1 VSISRAVGSRAPRG
15 VHLRRVDQQTAAVV
29 LIDLV
34 LLAVVVALAVVAW
47 QAWVGRPSRQWPA
60 AEAAARWEDAHE
72 AVGGVTRVV
81 VRKVA
86 RLPSG
91 EMRVLGESVVEEI
104 PDGAPDWHERF
115 SAARQV
121 AYDRAIDLNGPSL
134 SG

>member
-1 VSISRAVGSRAPRG
+1 MA
-15 VHLRRVDQQTAAVV
+15 LLD
-29 LIDLV
+29 LIV
-34 LLAVVVALAVVAW
+34 LAVLVTLAVVAW
-47 QAWVGRPSRQWPA
+47 QTWRDRPSRQWPA
-60 AEAAARWEDAHE
+60 AEAASRWEDAHE

-91 EMRVLGESVVEEI
+91 QTRLLGESVIEEI

-115 SAARQV
+115 SAARQL

>member
-1 VSISRAVGSRAPRG
+1 M
-15 VHLRRVDQQTAAVV
+15 
-29 LIDLV
+29 V
-34 LLAVVVALAVVAW
+34 LLDLIVLALLVSVFVVAVQTWL
-47 QAWVGRPSRQWPA
+47 GRPARQWPA

-86 RLPSG
+86 RLPTG
-91 EMRVLGESVVEEI
+91 ETRVLGESVIEEI
-104 PDGAPDWHERF
+104 PDGSPDWHERF

>member
-1 VSISRAVGSRAPRG
+1 M
-15 VHLRRVDQQTAAVV
+15 
-29 LIDLV
+29 V
-34 LLAVVVALAVVAW
+34 LLDLIVLAIVVSLVVVAW
-47 QAWVGRPSRQWPA
+47 QAYVGRPSRQWPA

-86 RLPSG
+86 RLPTG
-91 EMRVLGESVVEEI
+91 ETRVLGESVIEEI

-115 SAARQV
+115 SAARQT

>member
-1 VSISRAVGSRAPRG
+1 M
-15 VHLRRVDQQTAAVV
+15 
-29 LIDLV
+29 V
-34 LLAVVVALAVVAW
+34 LLDLIVLALLVSVVVVVAQTWL
-47 QAWVGRPSRQWPA
+47 GRPARQWPA

-72 AVGGVTRVV
+72 AVGGVTRVSPV
-81 VRKVA
+81 GSRA
-86 RLPSG
+86 TLRTTT
-91 EMRVLGESVVEEI
+91 RVLGESVVEEI

>member
-1 VSISRAVGSRAPRG
+1 M
-15 VHLRRVDQQTAAVV
+15 V
-29 LIDLV
+29 LIDV
-34 LLAVVVALAVVAW
+34 VFLAVLVVVVVVGW
-47 QAWVGRPSRQWPA
+47 QAWLGRASRQWPA

-72 AVGGVTRVV
+72 AVGGRTRVV

-91 EMRVLGESVVEEI
+91 ESRVIGESVIDEI

-134 SG
+134 AG

>member
-1 VSISRAVGSRAPRG
+1 M
-15 VHLRRVDQQTAAVV
+15 
-29 LIDLV
+29 V
-34 LLAVVVALAVVAW
+34 LLDLIVLAIVVAVAVVAW
-47 QAWVGRPSRQWPA
+47 QAYLGRPSRQWPA

-91 EMRVLGESVVEEI
+91 ESRVLGESVIEEI

-115 SAARQV
+115 SSARQL

>member
-1 VSISRAVGSRAPRG
+1 M
-15 VHLRRVDQQTAAVV
+15 
-29 LIDLV
+29 V
-34 LLAVVVALAVVAW
+34 LLDLIVLALLVSLAVVAVQTW
-47 QAWVGRPSRQWPA
+47 LGRPARQWPA

-72 AVGGVTRVV
+72 AVGGMTRVV

-86 RLPSG
+86 RLPTG
-91 EMRVLGESVVEEI
+91 ETRVLGESVIEEI

>member
-1 VSISRAVGSRAPRG
+1 MA
-15 VHLRRVDQQTAAVV
+15 LLD
-29 LIDLV
+29 LI
-34 LLAVVVALAVVAW
+34 LLAVMITLAVVAW
-47 QAWVGRPSRQWPA
+47 QAYVGRPSRQWPA

-86 RLPSG
+86 RLPTG
-91 EMRVLGESVVEEI
+91 ETRVVGESVIEEI

>member
-1 VSISRAVGSRAPRG
+1 M
-15 VHLRRVDQQTAAVV
+15 V

-34 LLAVVVALAVVAW
+34 FVVMVALVLLGGWWAV
-47 QAWVGRPSRQWPA
+47 QDRGTGRWAQ
-60 AEAAARWEDAHE
+60 AEATARWEDAHE
-72 AVGGVTRVV
+72 AIGGRTRVV

-91 EMRVLGESVVEEI
+91 EARVLGESVVDEI
-104 PDGAPDWHERF
+104 PDDAPDWHERF
-115 SAARQV
+115 TAARQV

>member
-1 VSISRAVGSRAPRG
+1 MA
-15 VHLRRVDQQTAAVV
+15 LLD
-29 LIDLV
+29 LI
-34 LLAVVVALAVVAW
+34 LLAVMIALAVVAW
-47 QAWVGRPSRQWPA
+47 QAYVGRPSRQWPA

-86 RLPSG
+86 RLPTG
-91 EMRVLGESVVEEI
+91 ETRVVGESVIEEI

-115 SAARQV
+115 SAARQA

>member
-1 VSISRAVGSRAPRG
+1 M
-15 VHLRRVDQQTAAVV
+15 V
-29 LIDLV
+29 LIDLIMLAILV
-34 LLAVVVALAVVAW
+34 SLAVLAW
-47 QAWVGRPSRQWPA
+47 QAYLGRPSRQWPA

-91 EMRVLGESVVEEI
+91 QTRALGESVIEEI

-115 SAARQV
+115 SAARQA
-121 AYDRAIDLNGPSL
+121 AYDRAIDLNGPWL

>member
-1 VSISRAVGSRAPRG
+1 M
-15 VHLRRVDQQTAAVV
+15 
-29 LIDLV
+29 V
-34 LLAVVVALAVVAW
+34 LLDLIVLAVLVSLAVVALQTW
-47 QAWVGRPSRQWPA
+47 LGRPSRQWPA
-60 AEAAARWEDAHE
+60 VEAAARWEDAHE
-72 AVGGVTRVV
+72 AIGGMTRVV

-91 EMRVLGESVVEEI
+91 QTRVLGESVIEEI

>member
-1 VSISRAVGSRAPRG
+1 
-15 VHLRRVDQQTAAVV
+15 VV
-29 LIDLV
+29 LLDLIV
-34 LLAVVVALAVVAW
+34 LALLVSLVVVAVQTWL
-47 QAWVGRPSRQWPA
+47 GRPARQWPA

-86 RLPSG
+86 RLPTG
-91 EMRVLGESVVEEI
+91 EARVLGESVIEEI

>member
-1 VSISRAVGSRAPRG
+1 MA
-15 VHLRRVDQQTAAVV
+15 

-47 QAWVGRPSRQWPA
+47 QAWVDRPSRQWPA
-60 AEAAARWEDAHE
+60 AVAAARWEDAHE

-91 EMRVLGESVVEEI
+91 EARVLGESVIEEI
-104 PDGAPDWHERF
+104 PDGAPDWHDRF

>member
-1 VSISRAVGSRAPRG
+1 MVLMDV
-15 VHLRRVDQQTAAVV
+15 VV
-29 LIDLV
+29 LAILIS
-34 LLAVVVALAVVAW
+34 LVVVGV
-47 QAWVGRPSRQWPA
+47 QAYLGRPARQWPA

-86 RLPSG
+86 RLPTG
-91 EMRVLGESVVEEI
+91 QTRVLGESVIEEI

-115 SAARQV
+115 SAARQL

>member
-1 VSISRAVGSRAPRG
+1 MSSEQAQTTEVSPG
-15 VHLRRVDQQTAAVV
+15 
-29 LIDLV
+29 
-34 LLAVVVALAVVAW
+34 VVASPTEAST
-47 QAWVGRPSRQWPA
+47 PSSPPEEVRATPETSPPA

-86 RLPSG
+86 RLPTG
-91 EMRVLGESVVEEI
+91 QTRVLGESVIEEI

-115 SAARQV
+115 SAARQIP
-121 AYDRAIDLNGPSL
+121 YDRAIDLNGPSL

>member
-1 VSISRAVGSRAPRG
+1 M
-15 VHLRRVDQQTAAVV
+15 LLVDLIV
-29 LIDLV
+29 LALLV
-34 LLAVVVALAVVAW
+34 TLAVVAW
-47 QAWVGRPSRQWPA
+47 QAYTGRPSRQWPA

-91 EMRVLGESVVEEI
+91 QTKVLGESVIEEI

>member
-1 VSISRAVGSRAPRG
+1 
-15 VHLRRVDQQTAAVV
+15 VV
-29 LIDLV
+29 LLDLIV
-34 LLAVVVALAVVAW
+34 LALLVSLAVVAV
-47 QAWVGRPSRQWPA
+47 QAWLGRPARQWPA

-72 AVGGVTRVV
+72 AVGGVTRVL

-86 RLPSG
+86 RLPTG
-91 EMRVLGESVVEEI
+91 ETRVLGESVVEEI
-104 PDGAPDWHERF
+104 PDDAPDWHERF

>member
-1 VSISRAVGSRAPRG
+1 MA
-15 VHLRRVDQQTAAVV
+15 
-29 LIDLV
+29 LIDLFV
-34 LLAVVVALAVVAW
+34 LAVLVTLAVLAW
-47 QAWVGRPSRQWPA
+47 QAYAGRPSRQWPA
-60 AEAAARWEDAHE
+60 AEAAARWEDAHD
-72 AVGGVTRVV
+72 AVGGLTRVV

-91 EMRVLGESVVEEI
+91 ETRVLGESVIEEI

-115 SAARQV
+115 SAARQI

>member
-1 VSISRAVGSRAPRG
+1 M
-15 VHLRRVDQQTAAVV
+15 
-29 LIDLV
+29 V
-34 LLAVVVALAVVAW
+34 LLDVIVLAVLVTLAVVAW
-47 QAWVGRPSRQWPA
+47 QAYLGRPSRQWPA

-72 AVGGVTRVV
+72 AVGGWTRVV

-91 EMRVLGESVVEEI
+91 ETRVLGESVIEEI

-134 SG
+134 SS

>member
-1 VSISRAVGSRAPRG
+1 M
-15 VHLRRVDQQTAAVV
+15 V
-29 LIDLV
+29 LIDVV
-34 LLAVVVALAVVAW
+34 LLAGLVVLVVVAW
-47 QAWVGRPSRQWPA
+47 QAFLGQTSRQWPA

-72 AVGGVTRVV
+72 AVGGRTRVI

-91 EMRVLGESVVEEI
+91 ETRVLGESVIDEI
-104 PDGAPDWHERF
+104 PDGVPDWHERF
-115 SAARQV
+115 SAARQI

>member
-1 VSISRAVGSRAPRG
+1 
-15 VHLRRVDQQTAAVV
+15 VV
-29 LIDLV
+29 LLDLIV
-34 LLAVVVALAVVAW
+34 LALLVSLLVVAA
-47 QAWVGRPSRQWPA
+47 QAWLGRPARQWPA

-86 RLPSG
+86 RLPTG
-91 EMRVLGESVVEEI
+91 ETRVLGESVIEEI

-134 SG
+134 AG

>member
-1 VSISRAVGSRAPRG
+1 M
-15 VHLRRVDQQTAAVV
+15 VV
-29 LIDLV
+29 ALLDLV
-34 LLAVVVALAVVAW
+34 LLGLAVFLAVVAW
-47 QAWVGRPSRQWPA
+47 QAWAGRPSQRWPA
-60 AEAAARWEDAHE
+60 AEVAARWEDGHE

-86 RLPSG
+86 RLPTG
-91 EMRVLGESVVEEI
+91 ESRVLGESVIEEI

-115 SAARQV
+115 EAARQV

>member
-1 VSISRAVGSRAPRG
+1 M
-15 VHLRRVDQQTAAVV
+15 V

-34 LLAVVVALAVVAW
+34 LLAGVFALAVVAG
-47 QAWVGRPSRQWPA
+47 QAWLGRPSRQWPA

-86 RLPSG
+86 RLPTG
-91 EMRVLGESVVEEI
+91 EARVLGESVVEEI
-104 PDGAPDWHERF
+104 PDDAPDWHERF
-115 SAARQV
+115 GAARQV

>member
-1 VSISRAVGSRAPRG
+1 MI
-15 VHLRRVDQQTAAVV
+15 

-34 LLAVVVALAVVAW
+34 LLGVLVVLVVVGW
-47 QAWVGRPSRQWPA
+47 QAWVGRASRQWPA

-72 AVGGVTRVV
+72 AVDGRTRVV

-86 RLPSG
+86 RLPTG
-91 EMRVLGESVVEEI
+91 ETRVLGESVVEEI

-115 SAARQV
+115 SAARQI

>member
-1 VSISRAVGSRAPRG
+1 
-15 VHLRRVDQQTAAVV
+15 VV
-29 LIDLV
+29 LMDVIVLAILV
-34 LLAVVVALAVVAW
+34 SLAVVAV
-47 QAWVGRPSRQWPA
+47 QTYLGRPARQWPA

-86 RLPSG
+86 RLPTG
-91 EMRVLGESVVEEI
+91 ETRVVGESVIEEI

>member
-1 VSISRAVGSRAPRG
+1 
-15 VHLRRVDQQTAAVV
+15 VV
-29 LIDLV
+29 LLDLIV
-34 LLAVVVALAVVAW
+34 LALLVSLLVVAVQTWL
-47 QAWVGRPSRQWPA
+47 GRPARQWPA

-86 RLPSG
+86 RLPTG
-91 EMRVLGESVVEEI
+91 ETRVLGETVVEEI
-104 PDGAPDWHERF
+104 PDGAPDWHARF